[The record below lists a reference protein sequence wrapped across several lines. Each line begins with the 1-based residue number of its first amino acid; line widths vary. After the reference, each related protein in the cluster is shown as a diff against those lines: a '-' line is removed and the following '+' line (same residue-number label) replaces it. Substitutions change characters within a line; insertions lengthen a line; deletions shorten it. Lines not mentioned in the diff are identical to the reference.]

1 MISINRDIF
10 HTDSF
15 CLQCEFYLIKE
26 TAWECVLTNSN
37 TEWILQSSA
46 LLPLISWIHK
56 CLWIWKTA
64 AGRWSHLPSL
74 HSLWLYF
81 FSCKWL
87 PILVTAMPNFQ
98 DRHKSLLLL
107 PSSFLKKL
115 YFILY
120 DKLEHRV
127 MDGAWGWWLSCFL
140 YTWGILDVSTTKLR
154 DSRD

>member
-1 MISINRDIF
+1 MIPINRDIF

-15 CLQCEFYLIKE
+15 CLQCEFYLIRE

-107 PSSFLKKL
+107 PSSFFLKIIFYTVWQTGTPSNGWCLGMVTIVFSL
-115 YFILY
+115 Y
-120 DKLEHRV
+120 
-127 MDGAWGWWLSCFL
+127 
-140 YTWGILDVSTTKLR
+140 LR
-154 DSRD
+154 HFRCLNY